1 MLTLRVIP
9 PRLLSGGAD
18 GVRPQNDIAGLYFD
32 ALWRS
37 WRPTDRAF
45 ALALSGAGMLA
56 RLGLA
61 FRDREAFRQ
70 GWDADEQAL
79 LMGLGGAD
87 AHLGMAARKGL
98 HRLLNPAAYPLELN
112 PLKNK
117 RLFAERCRAEGLAA
131 PVEFDGP
138 ANRLADWLA
147 GERAVIVKRN
157 YSSKGSGVEG
167 FRRED
172 GAWISAGRA
181 LAPGE
186 AERRIARAFA
196 AGAVVQRACAVH
208 PALAALSPGALPT
221 LRIVTAVNEAGAIEA
236 CDRMIRFSAGGP
248 KPVDNFNAGNFVA
261 GLDGEDRVRTGYR
274 RDGGSIASA
283 VRHPATSVA
292 IEGHPVPDVAAAVA
306 LTIEAHQAF
315 RDGFRVIG
323 WDVGLTADG
332 PVLIEGNW
340 NPGTDVLRLVSGES
354 LGDSR
359 LGAIYRFWLARL
371 RDEDWRRSR
380 PIQCE
385 PRRPRCMQ
393 L

>member
-9 PRLLSGGAD
+9 PRLLPAAGAPR
-18 GVRPQNDIAGLYFD
+18 RPPNDIAGLYFD

-37 WRPTDRAF
+37 WRPADR
-45 ALALSGAGMLA
+45 ALALALAGAGMLA

-61 FRDREAFRQ
+61 FSDREAFRQ
-70 GWDADEQAL
+70 GWGADEQAL
-79 LMGLGGAD
+79 LLGRGGAD

-98 HRLLNPAAYPLELN
+98 HRLLNPGAYPLELN

-117 RLFAERCRAEGLAA
+117 RLFAERCRFAALAV
-131 PVEFDGP
+131 PEEFCGP
-138 ANRLADWLA
+138 AERLGDWLA
-147 GERAVIVKRN
+147 GERAVVVKPN

-167 FRRED
+167 FRRE
-172 GAWISAGRA
+172 GGVWISAGRA

-196 AGAVVQRACAVH
+196 SGAVIQRSCAVH
-208 PALAALSPGALPT
+208 PELAALSPGALPT
-221 LRIVTAVNEAGAIEA
+221 LRIVTAENETGAIEA

-261 GLDGEDRVRTGYR
+261 GLDEGDRVQIAYR
-274 RDGGSIASA
+274 RDGRAIASA
-283 VRHPATSVA
+283 VLHPATGVA
-292 IEGHPVPDVAAAVA
+292 IEGHPVPDVAPAVA
-306 LTIEAHQAF
+306 LALQAHQEF
-315 RDGFRVIG
+315 REGFRVIG
-323 WDVGLTADG
+323 WDVGLTAEG

-371 RDEDWRRSR
+371 SQEDWRRSR

-385 PRRPRCMQ
+385 PARPRSA
-393 L
+393 